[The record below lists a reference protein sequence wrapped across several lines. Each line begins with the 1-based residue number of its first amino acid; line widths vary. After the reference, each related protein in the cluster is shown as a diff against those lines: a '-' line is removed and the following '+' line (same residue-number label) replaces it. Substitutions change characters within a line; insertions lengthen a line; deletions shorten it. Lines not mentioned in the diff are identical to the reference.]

1 MHVKAKKQF
10 SSAELGNV
18 AEGQILP
25 VSPGHGQHLIN
36 AGLAEAYSTGGETYS
51 TKVVREVPTDA
62 GPEKPSGSSRPAR
75 RSRSK
80 TAKRSAASESS
91 SSTPASD

>member
-1 MHVKAKKQF
+1 MDVKAKKQF

-36 AGLAEAYSTGGETYS
+36 AGLCEAYSTGGDYG

-62 GPEKPSGSSRPAR
+62 GPEQQSGSSRPAR

-80 TAKRSAASESS
+80 TAKRSEAGESSES
-91 SSTPASD
+91 TAAYD